1 MFEEIIM
8 KWGVMYGTMHFEVI
22 RGKVNISDHFLY
34 LFVSYPRSLNLYIS
48 VDITLDDNDTVEL
61 GNLETWGGSIQK
73 TRYGIFSNKTGIAWF

>member
-1 MFEEIIM
+1 
-8 KWGVMYGTMHFEVI
+8 MYGTMHFEVI

-61 GNLETWGGSIQK
+61 GNLET
-73 TRYGIFSNKTGIAWF
+73 